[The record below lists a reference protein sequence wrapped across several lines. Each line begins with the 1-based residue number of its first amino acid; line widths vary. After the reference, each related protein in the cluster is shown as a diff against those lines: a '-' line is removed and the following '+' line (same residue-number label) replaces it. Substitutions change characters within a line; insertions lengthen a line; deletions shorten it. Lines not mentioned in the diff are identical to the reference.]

1 MKRQG
6 AVVRSLLNIG
16 FYAGLGLS
24 SSVALAAGAGWT
36 APAPMGPFGGH
47 FDFGIP
53 EAGTNVGVA
62 PDGAVTPQAEY
73 AVYQQQN
80 ELPLIQAAYAKGDA
94 ETAVDPQNFSHD
106 FSNVFSQDEL
116 KGIDS
121 GWELELEHTATPQGV
136 GQNTI
141 QGDVW
146 ALGEIQPEKL
156 PALVEQPAEVIA
168 VAKSATAAEEAL
180 PPCTVQQ
187 PEGKPLLTAAH
198 TPFQEAVL
206 DEFEQEGL
214 DMEAMADEA
223 DRLSQLEER
232 RSHGWKR
239 APAPVYFPTYMPDY
253 ALGVRRADAMDP
265 LALIPQMRSP
275 VQYFGFQ
282 K

>member
-1 MKRQG
+1 MKRRG

-16 FYAGLGLS
+16 LCAGLGVT
-24 SSVALAAGAGWT
+24 SSVTLASDSGWA
-36 APAPMGPFGGH
+36 APAPMGPYGGH

-53 EAGTNVGVA
+53 EEKSDAASDSMVV
-62 PDGAVTPQAEY
+62 PQAEY
-73 AVYQQQN
+73 AVYQQQD
-80 ELPLIQAAYAKGDA
+80 ELPVIQASYSKS
-94 ETAVDPQNFSHD
+94 TASKIAANPQD
-106 FSNVFSQDEL
+106 FSQDEL
-116 KGIDS
+116 KMIDS
-121 GWELELEHTATPQGV
+121 GWNLESEYAENPQGV
-136 GQNTI
+136 GPNGV

-156 PALVEQPAEVIA
+156 PALVEQPAEIVA
-168 VAKSATAAEEAL
+168 VAKSATAAEQVS

-187 PEGKPLLTAAH
+187 PGGKPLLTAAH
-198 TPFQEAVL
+198 TPFQEAIL

-214 DMEAMADEA
+214 DMEAMAEEA

-232 RSHGWKR
+232 RSRSWNR
-239 APAPVYFPTYMPDY
+239 APAPVYFSTYMPDY